1 MTLAETTSSS
11 AAPDPGNPTE
21 ARLTADVR
29 LTLPV
34 ATAPVQTGDAEG
46 QRRSAAASRGVS
58 GRSAG
63 GCDEGSAALELAVAM
78 VATLLG
84 MIVLSVGYQIQTST
98 DDVAEAAG
106 QAARAA
112 SMTASTGQARAA
124 AATTARQ
131 RLAAGACRPGTVDV
145 STDVTDFR
153 AGGAVTVTVACTT
166 QLPLGGP
173 HRSRS
178 TAREIIDRYRGGL

>member
-1 MTLAETTSSS
+1 MV
-11 AAPDPGNPTE
+11 AA
-21 ARLTADVR
+21 ARLDFSAR
-29 LTLPV
+29 RAGP
-34 ATAPVQTGDAEG
+34 ARR
-46 QRRSAAASRGVS
+46 RRSAPRATQ
-58 GRSAG
+58 GR
-63 GCDEGSAALELAVAM
+63 DDGSAALELAVAM
-78 VATLLG
+78 VAAILG
-84 MIVLSVGYQIQTST
+84 MIVLSVGYQVQTST

-112 SMTASTGQARAA
+112 SMTASAGQAQAV
-124 AATTARQ
+124 AATTAQQ
-131 RLAAGACRPGTVDV
+131 RLATGACRPGTVDV

-166 QLPLGGP
+166 QLLLGGP